1 MHTIEKTY
9 QSVRLLTAGL
19 SLLVSLTL
27 LATTALAGPQV
38 EIINPTMNFGRVT
51 QNKVVTTDF
60 YVKSIGDE
68 PLKITT
74 LWSGCGCMELP
85 LPDSIVQPG
94 DSIQLRITF
103 STGQMMGLVVKRP
116 TVQTSASE
124 AVIKLSIVAE
134 IMAKPEDGYPV
145 VLLPDAV
152 DVAQFGQKTRRF
164 GTFSLTNKSSED
176 LRVIVVDSAFKSFE
190 VKVPELVKAG
200 QTIEGRLRVID
211 KMLEEDFQE
220 SVTFRFEGKESY
232 YYTLPVV
239 RTYRPLDRQS
249 SQ

>member
-19 SLLVSLTL
+19 SLLVGLTL
-27 LATTALAGPQV
+27 LAATALAGPQV
-38 EIINPTMNFGRVT
+38 EIVNPTMNFGRVT

-103 STGQMMGLVVKRP
+103 STGISIFCAISSGVGSLP
-116 TVQTSASE
+116 AS
-124 AVIKLSIVAE
+124 
-134 IMAKPEDGYPV
+134 
-145 VLLPDAV
+145 
-152 DVAQFGQKTRRF
+152 
-164 GTFSLTNKSSED
+164 
-176 LRVIVVDSAFKSFE
+176 
-190 VKVPELVKAG
+190 
-200 QTIEGRLRVID
+200 
-211 KMLEEDFQE
+211 
-220 SVTFRFEGKESY
+220 
-232 YYTLPVV
+232 
-239 RTYRPLDRQS
+239 
-249 SQ
+249 